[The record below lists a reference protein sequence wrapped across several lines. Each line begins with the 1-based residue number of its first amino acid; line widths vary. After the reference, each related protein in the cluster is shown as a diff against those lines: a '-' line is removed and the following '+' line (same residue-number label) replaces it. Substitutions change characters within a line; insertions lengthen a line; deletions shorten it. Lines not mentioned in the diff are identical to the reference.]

1 MNEDRHIQEVKSAT
15 TLRFNDLWKQNFQ
28 ANRNAILKN
37 PGIVALTQK
46 FKEIPAII
54 VGAGPSLDKNIN
66 LLIRAQEHSLILA
79 SDAALKPLLLQ
90 GVTPSIVVSLD
101 PQEEIAK
108 FFQGVS
114 HRGMTL
120 VAPSIIHPR
129 VLDLW
134 GGGVVFFHKH
144 APDIPA
150 LEDIA
155 NEIPKIGRLTP
166 GGSVL
171 SVAYDL
177 AFQSGTNP
185 IIFTG
190 QDLSYPKKKTHSR
203 DSEDENIDLDS
214 TAEKQ
219 RENIVYEID
228 INGCSIPTLKSMSV
242 SKQWFDWAF
251 TTWKRPG
258 LTEIINCSEAGIL
271 TKNCSLMPLSEA
283 IYKYC
288 NKKINVDWKIKKILK

>member
-15 TLRFNDLWKQNFQ
+15 TLRFNDLWQKNFKANQNIIQ
-28 ANRNAILKN
+28 KN
-37 PGIVALTQK
+37 PGVVALVQK
-46 FKEIPAII
+46 FREIPAII

-66 LLIRAQEHSLILA
+66 LLGRAQGHSLIIS
-79 SDAALKPLLLQ
+79 SDAALKPLLSH
-90 GVTPSIVVSLD
+90 GVVPSIVVSLD

-120 VAPSIIHPR
+120 IAPSIIHPR

-134 GGGVVFFHKH
+134 QGNVIFFHKH
-144 APDIPA
+144 APDIPT
-150 LEDIA
+150 LVEIA
-155 NEIPKIGRLTP
+155 SQIPAIGRLTP

-203 DSEDENIDLDS
+203 DSEDANVGLN
-214 TAEKQ
+214 TTLEKQ
-219 RENIVYEID
+219 RENIVYETD
-228 INGCSIPTLKSMSV
+228 VNGRSLPTLKSMSV

-258 LTEIINCSEAGIL
+258 QTEVINCSEAGIL
-271 TKNCSLMPLSEA
+271 TDHCSLMPLSEA

-288 NKKINVDWKIKKILK
+288 RQKINVNWAIKKILK

>member
-15 TLRFNDLWKQNFQ
+15 TLRFNDLWKKNFQ

-46 FKEIPAII
+46 LKEVPAII

-66 LLIRAQEHSLILA
+66 LLIRAQEHSIILA

-90 GVTPSIVVSLD
+90 GVTPSLVVSLD

-108 FFQGVS
+108 FFKGVS
-114 HRGMTL
+114 HKGMTL

-134 GGGVVFFHKH
+134 GGGVIFFHKH

-203 DSEDENIDLDS
+203 DSEDENIDLDA
-214 TAEKQ
+214 TVEKQ

-271 TKNCSLMPLSEA
+271 TENCSLMPLSEA

>member
-28 ANRNAILKN
+28 ANRNAIQKN

-46 FKEIPAII
+46 FKEIPSII

-134 GGGVVFFHKH
+134 EGDVIFFHKH

-150 LEDIA
+150 LEEIA

-171 SVAYDL
+171 SIAYDL

-214 TAEKQ
+214 TVEKQ

-251 TTWKRPG
+251 TTWKRPD

-271 TKNCSLMPLSEA
+271 TKNCSLMPLREA

-288 NKKINVDWKIKKILK
+288 NKKINVNWKIKKILK

>member
-1 MNEDRHIQEVKSAT
+1 
-15 TLRFNDLWKQNFQ
+15 
-28 ANRNAILKN
+28 
-37 PGIVALTQK
+37 
-46 FKEIPAII
+46 
-54 VGAGPSLDKNIN
+54 
-66 LLIRAQEHSLILA
+66 
-79 SDAALKPLLLQ
+79 
-90 GVTPSIVVSLD
+90 
-101 PQEEIAK
+101 
-108 FFQGVS
+108 
-114 HRGMTL
+114 MTL

-134 GGGVVFFHKH
+134 EGGVVFFHKH

-171 SVAYDL
+171 SIAYDL

-203 DSEDENIDLDS
+203 DSEDENIDLDA
-214 TAEKQ
+214 TVEKQ

-271 TKNCSLMPLSEA
+271 TENCSLMPLSEA

>member
-66 LLIRAQEHSLILA
+66 LLIRAQKHSLILA

-150 LEDIA
+150 LEEIA

-177 AFQSGTNP
+177 AFQSGANP

-203 DSEDENIDLDS
+203 DSEDENIDLDA
-214 TAEKQ
+214 TVEKQ

-271 TKNCSLMPLSEA
+271 TENCSLMPLSEA

-288 NKKINVDWKIKKILK
+288 NKKINVDWKIKKLLK